1 MTNST
6 YTEKGK
12 SFPPEER
19 SQAQVPQRINRSDD
33 YSVKESVADDKNRS
47 NIYVVTEEGK
57 QELRSPFAD
66 SDHHI
71 KEKKNDAAEKY
82 NISDEVWTTAA
93 ITDELTFQLSSSCSF
108 KIDEKRQAIRI
119 THKYYDQA
127 EFVLYRL
134 NLYKPP
140 AVFIINRSDLTPKL
154 QNELE
159 QQYKSCPNTFDRL
172 VTEAVQAILES
183 INQRYYHVSSI
194 AYKVCWRFES

>member
-1 MTNST
+1 MTRRT

-33 YSVKESVADDKNRS
+33 YSVKESVANNKNRS

-71 KEKKNDAAEKY
+71 KNDAAEKY
-82 NISDEVWTTAA
+82 KKSDEVWTTAA
-93 ITDELTFQLSSSCSF
+93 IKDELTFQLSSSCSF
-108 KIDEKRQAIRI
+108 NIDEKRQAIRI

-194 AYKVCWRFES
+194 AYKVCWRFEP

>member
-1 MTNST
+1 MTDST

-12 SFPPEER
+12 TFPSE
-19 SQAQVPQRINRSDD
+19 VPQGVNRSDD
-33 YSVKESVADDKNRS
+33 YSVKESVANNKNRS

-71 KEKKNDAAEKY
+71 KNDAAEKY
-82 NISDEVWTTAA
+82 KKSDEVWTTAA
-93 ITDELTFQLSSSCSF
+93 IKDELTFQLSSSCSF
-108 KIDEKRQAIRI
+108 NIDEKRQAIRI

-194 AYKVCWRFES
+194 AYKVCWRFEP